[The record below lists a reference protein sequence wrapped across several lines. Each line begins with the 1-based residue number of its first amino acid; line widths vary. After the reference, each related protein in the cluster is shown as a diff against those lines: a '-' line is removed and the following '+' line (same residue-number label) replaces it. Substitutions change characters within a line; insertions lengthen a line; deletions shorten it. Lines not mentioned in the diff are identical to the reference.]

1 LVNESGVLVST
12 ASDDVKLNLG
22 REIVLAVARELTSG
36 E

>member
-1 LVNESGVLVST
+1 MTPETS

-22 REIVLAVARELTSG
+22 SEIALAIAAELTSG